1 MMRFI
6 HRHEPESEPG
16 DVIEMMLR
24 SNADPSEM
32 DQPNPSTEE
41 AHWELRE
48 DTRRRPI
55 ISINGEDIEEG
66 ELDRAA

>member
-1 MMRFI
+1 MRFI

-32 DQPNPSTEE
+32 GQPNPSTDE
-41 AHWELRE
+41 AHGKVGE

-55 ISINGEDIEEG
+55 ISINGEDIEDE
-66 ELDRAA
+66 ELDQAA